1 MRSKKRVKIGIVGCG
16 AIGEGV
22 ALFINKQLS
31 NEVHLLALADL
42 DKARAEKLSRKITPR
57 PQICDIDR
65 LIKKVDLVIET
76 ASAQAARSVLVAA
89 CNYKKDLMLLSV
101 GALIHNFSLLR
112 RAIKLGLNVYVPS
125 GAISGVDGLGAF
137 GLATIRKVS
146 LTTSKPPKGLIGAS
160 YLKEKKI
167 NLNNLRKPKLVF
179 KGSVKE
185 AVKHFPKNI
194 NVAATIYLATA
205 FKKVEVCI
213 MADPKLK
220 RNVHSIRVEAKEG
233 NLDMRIEN
241 FPSKSNPKTSAMTI
255 FSTQNLLKKLF
266 SPFKI
271 GS

>member
-1 MRSKKRVKIGIVGCG
+1 MLSKKIVKIGIVGCG
-16 AIGEGV
+16 AIGSGV
-22 ALFINKQLS
+22 ALFINKKLGK
-31 NEVHLLALADL
+31 NVRLAALADV
-42 DKARAEKLSRKITPR
+42 DKVKVEKLSRRISPR
-57 PQICDIDR
+57 PQICDIDS
-65 LIKKVDLVIET
+65 LIKKVDLVIES
-76 ASAQAARSVLVAA
+76 ASAAAARSVLAKA
-89 CNYKKDLMLLSV
+89 YKYKKDVMILSV
-101 GALIHNFSLLR
+101 GALIHNLPLLQ
-112 RAIKLGLNVYVPS
+112 RAIKRKLNIYVPS

-146 LTTSKPPKGLIGAS
+146 LITSKPPKGLIGAS
-160 YLKEKKI
+160 YLKDKKI
-167 NLNNLRKPKLVF
+167 NLNNLSKEKVVF
-179 KGSVKE
+179 RGSVKE

-194 NVAATIYLATA
+194 NVAATIYLSTA

-213 MADPKLK
+213 KADPKLK